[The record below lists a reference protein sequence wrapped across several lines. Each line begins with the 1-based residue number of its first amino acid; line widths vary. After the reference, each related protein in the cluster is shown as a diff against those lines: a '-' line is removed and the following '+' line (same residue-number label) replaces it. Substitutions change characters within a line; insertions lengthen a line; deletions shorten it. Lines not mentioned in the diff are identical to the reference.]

1 MRLAIVSGEDKHGL
15 RLARQALIIGYD
27 VTLLAR
33 SPEEVTIRHSSLTV
47 VWGKLQ
53 DEAAIEK
60 TLRGA
65 DAVIGVLDGVGADGV
80 AVTDKITRH
89 MHQLGL
95 QRLLL
100 TLDKEVD
107 IAANERYESVW
118 QRLYALFFGTSPK
131 TVRDILTAS
140 HLEWTVLRDISPHE
154 VKSEPTDVFIYGHS
168 SGAGA
173 RDFMLAQL
181 TNTTYLCKSIGLV
194 A

>member
-1 MRLAIVSGEDKHGL
+1 M
-15 RLARQALIIGYD
+15 
-27 VTLLAR
+27 
-33 SPEEVTIRHSSLTV
+33 TIRHSSLTV

-154 VKSEPTDVFIYGHS
+154 VKSEPMDVYIYGHS